1 MSGVPDSPHE
11 ITISIPKM
19 IICGHDTISSGAS
32 LIISKTKAINSQRVL
47 VIDGPYTITSVP
59 DSIIHTQEA
68 VISAVETI
76 ISAAEMDFFKADA
89 INPVVDTTI
98 PAVHTIISAFPTSFF
113 AAVMIRKWVPLLP
126 IARVAHRDE
135 RASAPEEHGSGYCT
149 RILR

>member
-1 MSGVPDSPHE
+1 M
-11 ITISIPKM
+11 
-19 IICGHDTISSGAS
+19 
-32 LIISKTKAINSQRVL
+32 IISKTKAINSQRVL
-47 VIDGPYTITSVP
+47 VIDGPYTIISVP
-59 DSIIHTQEA
+59 DSIIHAQEA
-68 VISAVETI
+68 LIYAVETI

-89 INPVVDTTI
+89 INSVVDTTI

-149 RILR
+149 RILRSSEFASGPDGCFHVVNGVPVGAA